1 MAKYQVLSPDGFR
14 IEYTPTTY
22 RSFKKAIEAFKKW
35 KNNYKLQGYYSSVQ
49 FGRIPLVDLE
59 DYCQFIK
66 I

>member
-1 MAKYQVLSPDGFR
+1 MAKYRVLSPDGFR
-14 IEYTPTTY
+14 IERSPATYT
-22 RSFKKAIEAFKKW
+22 SFKKAIEAFNKW
-35 KNNYKLQGYYSSVQ
+35 KKNYKQQGYYSSVQ